1 MKRLLVISCLC
12 FVGMAAHAVPAVVDY
27 VYDGDTFTGQVI
39 LSPDILVD
47 VRVRLRN
54 IDTPEIKGQCE
65 AEKKMAK
72 QARQVL
78 RDLIPRGT
86 IVDLQKIKDDKYLGR
101 IDANVIL
108 PDGRDV
114 ATILIK
120 QGLGRLY
127 KGGKRQTWCK

>member
-54 IDTPEIKGQCE
+54 IDTPEIKGRCE

>member
-1 MKRLLVISCLC
+1 MKRLLVIFCLC

-54 IDTPEIKGQCE
+54 IDTPEIKRRCE
-65 AEKKMAK
+65 ADKKMAK

-86 IVDLQKIKDDKYLGR
+86 IVDLQKTKDDKYLGR